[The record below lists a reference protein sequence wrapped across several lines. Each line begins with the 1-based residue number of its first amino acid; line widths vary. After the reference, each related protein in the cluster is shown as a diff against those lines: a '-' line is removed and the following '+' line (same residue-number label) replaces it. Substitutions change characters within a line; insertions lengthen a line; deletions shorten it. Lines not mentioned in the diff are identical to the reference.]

1 MIYRNE
7 IYNDTDDDFPLKNIK
22 KIVNDNDLSIGIE
35 CNHSYNSFIVN
46 DGPYIKDDNTTLTIT
61 GNTQFIK
68 KLDNDLSIAI
78 DGCDNGKK
86 LTSDLQ
92 SPIDELTDL
101 QSQIDELTDKLN
113 TVISKLEDFN
123 KNIDDVKKEIA
134 SEADNDILY
143 SNVYEYCLKIIENKF
158 A

>member
-1 MIYRNE
+1 MIYCNE
-7 IYNDTDDDFPLKNIK
+7 IYDNTDDDFPLKNIK
-22 KIVNDNDLSIGIE
+22 KIANDNDLSIGIE

-68 KLDNDLSIAI
+68 KLDNDLSIAV

-92 SPIDELTDL
+92 S
-101 QSQIDELTDKLN
+101 QIEELTDKLN
-113 TVISKLEDFN
+113 NVISELENFN

-143 SNVYEYCLKIIENKF
+143 SNVYEHCLKIIENKF